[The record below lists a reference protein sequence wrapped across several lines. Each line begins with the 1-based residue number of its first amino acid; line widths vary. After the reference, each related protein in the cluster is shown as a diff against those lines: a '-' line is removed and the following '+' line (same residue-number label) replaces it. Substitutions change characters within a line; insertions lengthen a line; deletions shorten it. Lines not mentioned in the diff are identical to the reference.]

1 MAKITNSNKKT
12 NAGKKNG
19 TRLKVVPKS
28 GSGVAV
34 ISERKH
40 LGLMITI
47 WVLSGL
53 LVLSLIL
60 YAASIQNANNLASS
74 LEDIYQK
81 NFYDLVDNVNNTE
94 TKLAK
99 VLSST
104 DETYQAKMLE
114 EISKNSN
121 MAQEN
126 LNNLPYS
133 INGLDESIKF
143 INQVSGYSDILSKNL
158 KKGETLSDSEY
169 KTLENIYDSVLNM
182 KDSLNQM
189 SKDMWN
195 GYSIL
200 RTSNSLDGD
209 YNVFTNSIGSI
220 KTNGVEYPTMIYDG
234 PFADSQV
241 KKEIKGLKG
250 SVVTQA
256 VAKQHLLEVLVDFT
270 ENTVDFEN
278 ETKGN
283 FETYDF
289 SVKDNNNE
297 KDIRAY
303 VQMTKIGGN
312 LLTLSAYNANKEDA
326 SNVDFFKNENMGS
339 NKLNKEN
346 LNDEGLNKK
355 SKEHLNEKDDF
366 GNSDTQNT
374 ENQSGISQ
382 RNIDE
387 NFVDE
392 NKEAQKYNNLKEN
405 QINNNKL
412 SLNKAEAIALDFAK
426 KNKLEN
432 MKVVW
437 SDAVGGNAFINL
449 APIQNE
455 TILYPDLV
463 KLKIDLYS
471 GSVLGY
477 EATAYY
483 TNHINRTIQKGG
495 ISIDTAKSKIG
506 GKYVVEEERLAL
518 IPLDYNKEILC
529 YEFICKYGGD
539 DYYFYI
545 NTETGKEENILK
557 VIQTDNG
564 NLLM

>member
-1 MAKITNSNKKT
+1 MSKNTNSNEKT
-12 NAGKKNG
+12 NTKKNDIRSKG
-19 TRLKVVPKS
+19 NTNVV
-28 GSGVAV
+28 VV
-34 ISERKH
+34 SERKH
-40 LGLMITI
+40 LGLMIAI

-60 YAASIQNANNLASS
+60 YATSVQSANNLALR
-74 LEDIYQK
+74 LEDVYQK

-99 VLSST
+99 VLSSN
-104 DETYQAKMLE
+104 DETYQAKLLE
-114 EISKNSN
+114 EISKNSY

-133 INGLDESIKF
+133 INGLDEGVKF
-143 INQVSGYSDILSKNL
+143 INQVSGFTETLSKNL
-158 KKGETLSDSEY
+158 KKGETLSDSQH
-169 KTLENIYDSVLNM
+169 KTLENIYDSVLDM
-182 KDSLNQM
+182 KDFLNQM
-189 SKDMWN
+189 SKDMWS

-209 YNVFTNSIGSI
+209 FNVFTNNLSSINS
-220 KTNGVEYPTMIYDG
+220 NGVEYPVMIYDG
-234 PFADSQV
+234 PFSDSQL
-241 KKEIKGLKG
+241 KKEVKGLKG
-250 SVVTQA
+250 SVVTEA
-256 VAKQHLLEVLVDFT
+256 EAKQRLLEVLTDFT
-270 ENTVDFEN
+270 EDTVDFEG

-283 FETYDF
+283 FETYNF
-289 SVKDNNNE
+289 SIAAKNDK
-297 KDIRAY
+297 KDITTY
-303 VQMTKIGGN
+303 VQMTKVGGS
-312 LLTLSAYNANKEDA
+312 LLTLSSYNANKEDI
-326 SNVDFFKNENMGS
+326 SNVDFFKNDNKGS

-355 SKEHLNEKDDF
+355 NQEHLNKKDDF
-366 GNSDTQNT
+366 GNNATKNN
-374 ENQSGISQ
+374 ENQGVISK

-392 NKEAQKYNNLKEN
+392 NKENQKYNIFKEN
-405 QINNNKL
+405 KINDNKL
-412 SLNKAEAIALDFAK
+412 SLKQAEAIALDFAK

-437 SDAVGGNAFINL
+437 SDTVGGNAFINL
-449 APIQNE
+449 APVQNE
-455 TILYPDLV
+455 AILYPDLV
-463 KLKIDLYS
+463 KLKIDLYG

-477 EATAYY
+477 EASAYY
-483 TNHINRTIQKGG
+483 TNHTNRTINKGG
-495 ISIDTAKSKIG
+495 ISLSTAREKVG
-506 GKYVVEEERLAL
+506 NKYVIEEERLAL
-518 IPLDYNKEILC
+518 IPLDYNREILC
-529 YEFICKYGGD
+529 YEFVCKYGGD

>member
-1 MAKITNSNKKT
+1 MSKNTNSNEKT
-12 NAGKKNG
+12 NTKKNDIRSKG
-19 TRLKVVPKS
+19 NTDVV
-28 GSGVAV
+28 VV
-34 ISERKH
+34 SERKH
-40 LGLMITI
+40 LGLMIAI

-60 YAASIQNANNLASS
+60 YATSVQSANNLALR
-74 LEDIYQK
+74 LEDVYQK

-99 VLSST
+99 VLSSN
-104 DETYQAKMLE
+104 DETYQAKLLE
-114 EISKNSN
+114 EISKNSY

-133 INGLDESIKF
+133 INGLDEGVKF
-143 INQVSGYSDILSKNL
+143 INQVSGFTETLSKNL
-158 KKGETLSDSEY
+158 KKGETLSDSQH
-169 KTLENIYDSVLNM
+169 KTLENIYDSVLDM
-182 KDSLNQM
+182 KDFLNQM
-189 SKDMWN
+189 SKDMWS

-209 YNVFTNSIGSI
+209 FNVFTNNLSSINS
-220 KTNGVEYPTMIYDG
+220 NGVEYPVMIYDG
-234 PFADSQV
+234 PFSDSQL
-241 KKEIKGLKG
+241 KKEVKGLKG
-250 SVVTQA
+250 SVVTEA
-256 VAKQHLLEVLVDFT
+256 EAKQRLLEVLTDFT
-270 ENTVDFEN
+270 EDTVDFEG

-283 FETYDF
+283 FETYNF
-289 SVKDNNNE
+289 SIAAKNDK
-297 KDIRAY
+297 KDITTY
-303 VQMTKIGGN
+303 VQMTKVGGS
-312 LLTLSAYNANKEDA
+312 LLTLSSYNANKEDI
-326 SNVDFFKNENMGS
+326 SNVDFFKNDNKGS

-355 SKEHLNEKDDF
+355 NQEHLNKKDDF
-366 GNSDTQNT
+366 GNNATKNN
-374 ENQSGISQ
+374 ENQGVISK

-392 NKEAQKYNNLKEN
+392 NKENQKYNIFKEN
-405 QINNNKL
+405 KINDNKL
-412 SLNKAEAIALDFAK
+412 SLKQAEAIALDFAK

-437 SDAVGGNAFINL
+437 SDTVGGNAFINL
-449 APIQNE
+449 APVQNE
-455 TILYPDLV
+455 AILYPDLV
-463 KLKIDLYS
+463 KLKIDLYG

-477 EATAYY
+477 EASAYY
-483 TNHINRTIQKGG
+483 TNHTNRTINKGG
-495 ISIDTAKSKIG
+495 ISLSTAREKVG
-506 GKYVVEEERLAL
+506 NKYVIEEERLAL
-518 IPLDYNKEILC
+518 IPLDYNREILC
-529 YEFICKYGGD
+529 YEFVCKYGGD